1 MRIEDGRGIKI
12 AEGIS
17 RDIDV
22 WYWKNLEDFNEIF
35 DSFLIY
41 IVLMNIF
48 LPISLLPLAIL
59 SSTLVFFSPLIADT

>member
-1 MRIEDGRGIKI
+1 MRTEDGRGIKI
-12 AEGIS
+12 AEGMS
-17 RDIDV
+17 RDIDI